1 MTGDTMSKKVLI
13 GVFAG
18 LLGLIAF
25 NWITT
30 GEAALIP
37 TTPLSAEGR
46 NLARLEGEFVSATH
60 DYYQASRSAGLT
72 GADTTASARAA
83 LEELD
88 RIEAE
93 LLEMQKNHPT
103 PADSRRIDQ
112 ILANLQ
118 KVKKS

>member
-1 MTGDTMSKKVLI
+1 MSKKVLI

-37 TTPLSAEGR
+37 TAPLSAEGR
-46 NLARLEGEFVSATH
+46 NLARLEGQFVKATH

-83 LEELD
+83 LDELD
-88 RIEAE
+88 RIETE
-93 LLEMQKNHPT
+93 LLEMQRNHPT

-112 ILANLQ
+112 ILANIQ